1 MESQTRPDEVSPPE
15 IDAGEISAF
24 PDLDTVRQ
32 RAETAKSL
40 ARWLVVVF
48 AGSLVLH
55 YFAVWVLI
63 HYDKEAGLQILS
75 SAFNAWLPVISSL
88 LSAAATYYFTRERG

>member
-1 MESQTRPDEVSPPE
+1 MESQTQPDDEVSPPE
-15 IDAGEISAF
+15 EGGEIGA
-24 PDLDTVRQ
+24 LDDPTWKEEKH

-40 ARWLVVVF
+40 AFWLVGLL
-48 AGSLVLH
+48 AGGLLLH
-55 YFAVWVLI
+55 YVFVCILTG
-63 HYDKEAGLQILS
+63 KEAALQSLN